1 MTTPPDDPDLPA
13 RMRASAFIR
22 DAERRMQQA
31 WFRSASRWM
40 DRVRPTVTGGGQVQP
55 QNIGQHRA
63 FWGQLMQEEVL
74 PQSASLFA
82 RVRNR
87 ITQRAEPV
95 TDPDA
100 ARFLNEAGN
109 RLVRLPDEVYALIVR
124 EVEEG
129 VARGES
135 IPDIT
140 QRVNTVLTA
149 TGSERWPNRAVT
161 VARTEVMA
169 AVNAGAFAGAV
180 RDAERRGDPAPFKV
194 WLCVA
199 PDTSVIASSVKSAAR
214 RHYVGPLVRITTTS
228 GAAVSLTPEHP
239 VLTGRGWL
247 AAKLIDQSDHLF
259 RVPVVDAPGAP
270 DVQHVPSRI
279 GDVVDTLMQAES
291 AQVRTMPVGVDLDG
305 DSVNGD
311 IEVVRTDGRL
321 TGYVESLISEDLGQL
336 SLMDADRLAQS
347 LCLSVRA
354 PGQDVGRDAHACTCG
369 ANPSSFPRL
378 DVGTLSRS
386 AQDSSLALAADV
398 HPRLSDDVVDGET
411 GATDDTANGRSA
423 LAGLIEPDD
432 VVSVDVCAFSGH
444 VYDLTT
450 DGGWYVANS
459 LLLHNSTEDAR
470 TRESHREADKQRTLL
485 TSPFI
490 VGGEQLQFPGD
501 PRGSAQEVINCRC
514 TLLPVVLGETL
525 DWTSRQE
532 P

>member
-63 FWGQLMQEEVL
+63 FWGQLMAEEVL

-135 IPDIT
+135 IPDIAA
-140 QRVNTVLTA
+140 RVNTVLTA
-149 TGSERWPNRAVT
+149 TGSERWPSRAVT

-169 AVNAGAFAGAV
+169 AVGSGTYFGAI
-180 RDAERRGDPAPFKV
+180 RDAERRGDPAPFK
-194 WLCVA
+194 A
-199 PDTSVIASSVKSAAR
+199 
-214 RHYVGPLVRITTTS
+214 
-228 GAAVSLTPEHP
+228 
-239 VLTGRGWL
+239 WL
-247 AAKLIDQSDHLF
+247 A
-259 RVPVVDAPGAP
+259 
-270 DVQHVPSRI
+270 
-279 GDVVDTLMQAES
+279 
-291 AQVRTMPVGVDLDG
+291 
-305 DSVNGD
+305 
-311 IEVVRTDGRL
+311 
-321 TGYVESLISEDLGQL
+321 
-336 SLMDADRLAQS
+336 
-347 LCLSVRA
+347 
-354 PGQDVGRDAHACTCG
+354 
-369 ANPSSFPRL
+369 
-378 DVGTLSRS
+378 
-386 AQDSSLALAADV
+386 
-398 HPRLSDDVVDGET
+398 
-411 GATDDTANGRSA
+411 
-423 LAGLIEPDD
+423 
-432 VVSVDVCAFSGH
+432 
-444 VYDLTT
+444 
-450 DGGWYVANS
+450 
-459 LLLHNSTEDAR
+459 TEDSR
-470 TRESHREADKQRTLL
+470 TRPTHKEADGQRTLL

-490 VGGEQLQFPGD
+490 VGTSQLQYPGD
-501 PRGSAQEVINCRC
+501 PTGPPEEVILCRC
-514 TLLPVVLGETL
+514 VLLPIVLGEPI
-525 DWTSRQE
+525 DWTSRAD